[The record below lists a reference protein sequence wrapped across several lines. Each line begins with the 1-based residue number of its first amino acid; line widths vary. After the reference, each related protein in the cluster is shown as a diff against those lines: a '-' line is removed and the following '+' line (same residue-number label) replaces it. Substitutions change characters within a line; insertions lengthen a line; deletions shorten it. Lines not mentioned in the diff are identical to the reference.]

1 MDPETRLNELGTA
14 WFALNCKEAHCSEC
28 ESQPQCFKILA
39 EMAQLRRKLRSN
51 DVQIYSAI

>member
-1 MDPETRLNELGTA
+1 MDPEIRLKELGTA

-51 DVQIYSAI
+51 NV

>member
-1 MDPETRLNELGTA
+1 MDPETRLKELGTA

-28 ESQPQCFKILA
+28 ESQAQCFKILA

-51 DVQIYSAI
+51 DV

>member
-1 MDPETRLNELGTA
+1 MQDTNERLKQLGTA

-39 EMAQLRRKLRSN
+39 EMSELRRKLRSN
-51 DVQIYSAI
+51 DV